1 MAGQDMT
8 AIFAPGEEGR
18 LLVIGELISGGPINY
33 QGNQQMLT
41 APLLRKSLFSP
52 GSSMQ
57 EGQSCKLGGGEVG
70 TGLKG
75 HRESKRTT
83 ILNDLHTRDCVENL
97 DVDGQ
102 LTYGQP

>member
-1 MAGQDMT
+1 
-8 AIFAPGEEGR
+8 
-18 LLVIGELISGGPINY
+18 
-33 QGNQQMLT
+33 
-41 APLLRKSLFSP
+41 
-52 GSSMQ
+52 MQ